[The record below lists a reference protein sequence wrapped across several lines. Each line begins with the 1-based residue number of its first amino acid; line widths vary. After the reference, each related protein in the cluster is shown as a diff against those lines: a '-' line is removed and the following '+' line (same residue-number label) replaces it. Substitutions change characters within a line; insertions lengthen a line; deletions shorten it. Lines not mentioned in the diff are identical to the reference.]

1 MSRRAF
7 NSIRIFMS
15 FLLLFFFSCSAA
27 VGEDI
32 PDASRIESIYG
43 YSESGRPLTCIQL
56 GQNDATHNLLLVF
69 GVHGFEDAFDHDGE
83 VLRMIALRVIDH
95 FQAHPE
101 ELKHFRLCVVPCA
114 NPDGLLNGTS
124 HNGFGRCNAAGLDI
138 NRDFPIGWQFDY
150 HIRNKTGS
158 APFSTA
164 EARALRDLALQ
175 IKPTYAADIHGWI
188 NAVYGSGAMADCFS
202 AAFDMNIRS
211 IISGGTLAQWLS
223 SITDESI
230 LLELPPDPD
239 MDKYVTLNSQ
249 RLIDAICTL
258 CAMHPGA

>member
-1 MSRRAF
+1 MFRRCV
-7 NSIRIFMS
+7 S
-15 FLLLFFFSCSAA
+15 FFRFLPLCVVLLFFSCSCAL
-27 VGEDI
+27 G
-32 PDASRIESIYG
+32 ESISAGTESVYG
-43 YSESGRPLTCIQL
+43 YSESGRPLTCIQI
-56 GQNDATHNLLLVF
+56 GQDDAPHALLLVF
-69 GVHGFEDAFDHDGE
+69 GVHGFEDAFDHDGK
-83 VLRMIALRVIDH
+83 VLQTIALRVVDY
-95 FQAHPE
+95 FSAHPG
-101 ELKHFRLCVVPCA
+101 ELGTFRLCVVPSA
-114 NPDGLLNGTS
+114 NPDGLIDGKTC
-124 HNGFGRCNAAGLDI
+124 NGFGRCNAAGLDI
-138 NRDFPIGWQFDY
+138 NRDFPIGWQEEFLN
-150 HIRNKTGS
+150 RNKTGS